1 MQLAMHMV
9 TIEDLMPQGHFLRKL
24 EAAGS
29 VVRVRGNSP
38 ALQQKIRPPGHR
50 PGGHREVSAGGFP
63 VRHPVGAF

>member
-38 ALQQKIRPPGHR
+38 ALQQKIRP
-50 PGGHREVSAGGFP
+50 SA
-63 VRHPVGAF
+63 H